1 MTARAAG
8 PRRAAFRLAAGLSGF
23 ALIAGA
29 VVGCG
34 SASEVQSLPAGNYV
48 LRANSGQLPDLLD
61 EVRDHGGTVTRQ
73 FESIEGAAVTV
84 DADTATDLAADDRV
98 ASFTP
103 DVDVT
108 APSDDVAAPAPS
120 SVVPPVPVAPTE
132 PAPKPAKQNS
142 TTTKPSGK
150 PKTGSKGGATPTD
163 SGAGSTAYDAAA
175 DPNSACNIAKLV
187 GVRQLWKGGGTGKGV
202 DVALI
207 DSGVAPVAGLSG
219 TGKVVNGPDLT
230 PESQNPSTRYL
241 DTFGHGTHM
250 AGLIAGK
257 DAGVDT
263 KNENSCA
270 GFAGMAPDSRIIS
283 VKAADAHG
291 ATDVSQII
299 AGIDWVVQHAHDPG
313 MNIRVLN
320 LSFGTDG
327 VQDYVL
333 DPLAYAAEVAW
344 RKGIVVVV
352 SAGNSGFDD
361 GRLTNP
367 ARNPY
372 VLAVG
377 ADDTKGTSSTLD
389 DTIPSF
395 SSRGDAKRNP
405 DIVAPG
411 KSVQSLR
418 VPGSYIDA
426 AHGDTGRLA
435 GRFFRGSGT
444 SQAAAVTSG
453 AIAALISARPNL
465 TPEQVKLLTST
476 VGLGLIVADPR
487 AQGHG
492 LLQLG
497 VPALVAGLT
506 SPPLVGGL
514 IEPAAGLLNQLLNGK
529 VVAPHATGTGTLEGA
544 RGKDHLE
551 LDGKALTGEQD
562 IFGKAFDAAAH
573 AKLADARSA
582 WTGGTW
588 NGSTWTGSSWAGRS
602 WASTEWLGRTWA
614 GRTWAG
620 RTWADGSWNG
630 RTWANGTWNGRTW
643 AGVSWAGRTWAG
655 TDFAGGDWQ

>member
-1 MTARAAG
+1 
-8 PRRAAFRLAAGLSGF
+8 
-23 ALIAGA
+23 
-29 VVGCG
+29 
-34 SASEVQSLPAGNYV
+34 
-48 LRANSGQLPDLLD
+48 
-61 EVRDHGGTVTRQ
+61 
-73 FESIEGAAVTV
+73 
-84 DADTATDLAADDRV
+84 
-98 ASFTP
+98 
-103 DVDVT
+103 
-108 APSDDVAAPAPS
+108 
-120 SVVPPVPVAPTE
+120 
-132 PAPKPAKQNS
+132 
-142 TTTKPSGK
+142 
-150 PKTGSKGGATPTD
+150 
-163 SGAGSTAYDAAA
+163 
-175 DPNSACNIAKLV
+175 
-187 GVRQLWKGGGTGKGV
+187 
-202 DVALI
+202 
-207 DSGVAPVAGLSG
+207 
-219 TGKVVNGPDLT
+219 
-230 PESQNPSTRYL
+230 
-241 DTFGHGTHM
+241 M
-250 AGLIAGK
+250 AGIIAGK
-257 DAGVDT
+257 DANVDT
-263 KNENSCA
+263 KNPASCT
-270 GFAGMAPDSRIIS
+270 GFAGMAPDARVVS

-291 ATDVSQII
+291 ATDVSQVI

-313 MNIRVLN
+313 LNIRVLN

-327 VQDYVL
+327 VQSYVL

-344 RKGIVVVV
+344 HKGIVVVV

-377 ADDTKGTSSTLD
+377 ADDTKGTASTLD

-411 KSVQSLR
+411 NHVQSLR
-418 VPGSYIDA
+418 VPGSYIDW

-453 AIAALISARPNL
+453 AVAALLSARPNL
-465 TPEQVKLLTST
+465 TPEQVKLLTANL
-476 VGLGLIVADPR
+476 GLGLIVADPR

-497 VPALVAGLT
+497 VPALAAALT
-506 SPPLVGGL
+506 SPPVVGGVV
-514 IEPAAGLLNQLLNGK
+514 EPVAGLLNQLLDGQ
-529 VVAPHATGTGTLEGA
+529 VVAPKSTGTGTLEGA

-551 LDGKALTGEQD
+551 LDGKQLTGEQD
-562 IFGKAFDAAAH
+562 IFGKAFNSVTHASLAAA
-573 AKLADARSA
+573 KKA
-582 WTGGTW
+582 WNGGTW
-588 NGSTWTGSSWAGRS
+588 NGSVWTGNSWTGRS
-602 WASTEWLGRTWA
+602 WASSVWLGRTWA

-643 AGVSWAGRTWAG
+643 AGVEWAGRTWAG